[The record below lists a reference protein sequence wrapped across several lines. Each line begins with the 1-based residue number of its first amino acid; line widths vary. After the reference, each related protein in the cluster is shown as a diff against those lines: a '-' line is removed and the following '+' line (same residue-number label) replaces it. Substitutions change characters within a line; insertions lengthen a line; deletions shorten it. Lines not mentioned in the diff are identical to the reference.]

1 MCYIGKCA
9 RATPRPALRPL
20 AGSGRGARVKSAKLG
35 SPPRDFPR
43 SWTCSSRELT
53 VRGSVDSPVGEIPWF
68 LCASAEK
75 LHAQGPLPVKEI
87 AIYYDRWEGEGL
99 LCSLQDTERDFP
111 SFFFPHRH
119 LALGFVAC
127 VRTTG
132 YVRVGSSRLS
142 SRLGF
147 VFGRIPGGGSKCAI
161 AAFVRFLPT
170 RNFSSLKPTLK
181 S

>member
-1 MCYIGKCA
+1 MHA
-9 RATPRPALRPL
+9 TSLLATPRFSACFFGGRWGVGVVVCYFLPL
-20 AGSGRGARVKSAKLG
+20 
-35 SPPRDFPR
+35 
-43 SWTCSSRELT
+43 C
-53 VRGSVDSPVGEIPWF
+53 GSVWGLLLLLLSRALGVLALYLAS
-68 LCASAEK
+68 LCHITEK
-75 LHAQGPLPVKEI
+75 NSGYARGPLPVKEI

-161 AAFVRFLPT
+161 AAFLRFLPT
-170 RNFSSLKPTLK
+170 RDFSSLKPTLK